1 MTVESIG
8 YIQDGSLIR
17 EAQGGNKA
25 AFAQLMQTYDQAVL
39 RLALRLTGSESDAE
53 DIHQEAFLKI
63 YKELDRF
70 RFECAFATWIY
81 RIVTNVCLDRLRRN
95 GARKE
100 SGAIEVDDDDWLN
113 ELSDDRPGNNPG
125 QRLLDQELS
134 MQILRALKRLTPRER
149 MVFDL
154 KHFQGLKLQSVSEI
168 LNTSE
173 ASVKMIF
180 FRATRKLRFLLSRY
194 TERKRSS
201 MKQCCVKEVNQR
213 QKAKRLVVTTTL
225 AATVNNPMSELPPA
239 TLGRIL
245 IIEANGALQ
254 KSLRELFSSEGYEV
268 DLVPDGPAALEM
280 LRQRRPSAVIVDL
293 QHPGPSGYD
302 LCKRI
307 ANLIPGLPVV
317 ILSACPEVAEK
328 VLLLETGA
336 DDYVTIPFNSLEL
349 IARLRAMIR
358 RASRVGLESL
368 DLDEA
373 GCS

>member
-1 MTVESIG
+1 VESIG
-8 YIQDGSLIR
+8 WTQDGSLIR
-17 EAQGGNKA
+17 EAQGGNQA

-39 RLALRLTGSESDAE
+39 QLALRLTGSERDAQE
-53 DIHQEAFLKI
+53 IYREAFLKV
-63 YKELDRF
+63 YKKLDRF

-81 RIVTNVCLDRLRRN
+81 RIVTNVCLDHLRRN
-95 GARKE
+95 RGR
-100 SGAIEVDDDDWLN
+100 LN
-113 ELSDDRPGNNPG
+113 ELSDVGPGNNPG
-125 QRLLDQELS
+125 LRLPDQELS

-180 FRATRKLRFLLSRY
+180 FRASRKVRFQLGSY
-194 TERKRSS
+194 AERTRSS
-201 MKQCCVKEVNQR
+201 MKQCCDKGVNQG
-213 QKAKRLVVTTTL
+213 QKAKGLVLTTTL
-225 AATVNNPMSELPPA
+225 LAAVNNPLSEPPPA
-239 TLGRIL
+239 TLDRIL

-254 KSLRELFSSEGYEV
+254 RSLQELFCSEGYEV
-268 DLVPDGPAALEM
+268 DLVPDGVAGLEM
-280 LRQRRPSAVIVDL
+280 LRQRPPSAVIVDL

-307 ANLIPGLPVV
+307 ANLIPGLPLV
-317 ILSACPEVAEK
+317 ILSACSEVAEK

-336 DDYVTIPFNSLEL
+336 DDYVTIPFSSREL
-349 IARLRAMIR
+349 VVRLRALIR
-358 RASRVGLESL
+358 GASRVGLEGFY
-368 DLDEA
+368 LDEA